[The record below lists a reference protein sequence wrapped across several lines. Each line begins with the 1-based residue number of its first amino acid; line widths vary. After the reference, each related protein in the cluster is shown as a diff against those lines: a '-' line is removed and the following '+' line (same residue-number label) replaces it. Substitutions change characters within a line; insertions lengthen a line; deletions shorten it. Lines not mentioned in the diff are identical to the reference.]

1 MNNPNML
8 NAKTPGR
15 TVWPWWASIGLVVL
29 VAASLGVGG
38 YQVIRRLTNTNARLE
53 ARLRDI
59 EAQQKQGRINDQLA
73 LARSHQEALL
83 ATAREATNVLERL
96 LADTA
101 QLRADAAALHTNE
114 AGSLIA
120 RHPDL
125 VAQTRRFLAEEMPR
139 LASGEDLRSRLEGT
153 RRIGVQVAE
162 KLGTAYEPAPELA
175 GAARETLTW
184 AVGERLSLQQ
194 TQVGLTT
201 LVREAR
207 IKVAPATAPGTPL
220 TLDQAIDQLT
230 QTEEAAQQRLLAEKA
245 AQARVQGAAEVA
257 AAEAQRILEAA
268 RSKAAQLLSDAQ
280 AEAAESQ
287 RVEALKQAGQQVKD
301 AQTQLAVQN
310 AQEAARM
317 VKLKKRASDPR
328 IQGRLVPFTTPAF
341 GQINGQSTEKRPH
354 SLQLLRGAGAL
365 EPTMDGL
372 KALAFIGGTP
382 QDRERPR
389 WKFNGG
395 LRGWTKH
402 PEEVQF
408 MKEIQALLIELGPAM
423 VELGLLQP

>member
-38 YQVIRRLTNTNARLE
+38 YQAIRRLTNTNARLE

-59 EAQQKQGRINDQLA
+59 ETQQKQGRINDQLA
-73 LARSHQEALL
+73 LARSHQEELL
-83 ATAREATNVLERL
+83 ATAREATNALERL

-101 QLRADAAALHTNE
+101 RLRAEAAALHTNE

-139 LASGEDLRSRLEGT
+139 LASGEDLRSRLEGA

-162 KLGTAYEPAPELA
+162 KLGSAYEPVPELA
-175 GAARETLTW
+175 GAARETLNW
-184 AVGERLSLQQ
+184 AIGERLRLQQ

-201 LVREAR
+201 LIREAR
-207 IKVAPATAPGTPL
+207 IQVTPAATPATPL
-220 TLDQAIDQLT
+220 TLAKAIDQLT
-230 QTEEAAQQRLLAEKA
+230 QAEEAAHQRLLAEKA
-245 AQARVQGAAEVA
+245 AQARAQGAAEVA

-287 RVEALKQAGQQVKD
+287 RIEALKQAGQQVKD

-317 VKLKKRASDPR
+317 VKLKKRAADPA
-328 IQGRLVPFTTPAF
+328 IQAMLIPFTTPAF
-341 GQINGQSTEKRPH
+341 AQLNGMSQEKKPL
-354 SLQLLRGAGAL
+354 SLQLMRAANAL
-365 EPTMDGL
+365 DPSMDGL
-372 KALAFIGGTP
+372 KALAFLGASNEGK
-382 QDRERPR
+382 ERPR
-389 WKFNGG
+389 WKLKGG
-395 LRGWTKH
+395 LHGWTKY
-402 PEEVQF
+402 PEEV
-408 MKEIQALLIELGPAM
+408 EALRAVQKNLIELGPAM